1 MDKCWQ
7 EQMASS
13 FGHLDLFPMGTQKG
27 LDPTRDLA
35 LGSQKPSQSLIK
47 SLSAG
52 FLMESFVPRVFVVL
66 TTLKIFFSYFVFS
79 ILTMMCPSL
88 IFFVF
93 KLLGIN

>member
-35 LGSQKPSQSLIK
+35 LGS
-47 SLSAG
+47 
-52 FLMESFVPRVFVVL
+52 
-66 TTLKIFFSYFVFS
+66 
-79 ILTMMCPSL
+79 
-88 IFFVF
+88 
-93 KLLGIN
+93 